1 MLKRKIINVTSY
13 LDMIN
18 FFFQKPTPKWQ
29 LVILKSACIWDM
41 SYEKKWSAEQ
51 SGWKQWGI
59 SALVWRKRF
68 VEEKTVITPLYSH
81 SDGRGQPLL
90 VSMVC
95 VSKEY
100 SWYRKGWEPL
110 SQGFSNWK
118 GMIEIQ
124 KMIQKL
130 STHLYLFSFWW
141 VKQRDALW
149 WEDLKNSTL
158 FSPGSTP
165 TWHLVASQE
174 FPAEEEK

>member
-1 MLKRKIINVTSY
+1 
-13 LDMIN
+13 MIN
-18 FFFQKPTPKWQ
+18 FFFQKPTLKWQ
-29 LVILKSACIWDM
+29 SVILKSACIWDM

-59 SALVWRKRF
+59 SALVWKKRF

-110 SQGFSNWK
+110 SQSFSNWK

-124 KMIQKL
+124 KNDSKTVHTSIFILILVSQAEGCSLVRGLEEL
-130 STHLYLFSFWW
+130 SSDFPWF
-141 VKQRDALW
+141 
-149 WEDLKNSTL
+149 NSNVA
-158 FSPGSTP
+158 PGSKP
-165 TWHLVASQE
+165 RVPSRRGE
-174 FPAEEEK
+174 IKSRG